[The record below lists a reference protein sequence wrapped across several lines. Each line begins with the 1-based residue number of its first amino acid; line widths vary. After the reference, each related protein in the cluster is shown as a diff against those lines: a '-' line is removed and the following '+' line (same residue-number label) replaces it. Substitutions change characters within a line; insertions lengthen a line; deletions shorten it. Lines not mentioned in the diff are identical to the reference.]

1 MTAKKMRRIKR
12 TANKMFAQW
21 WGSVLNSKCYLRSR
35 LVTWDSEAFQSPTT
49 AQTQT
54 CGLVSSQT
62 LCKPY
67 TSPNFTLY
75 FLIVRPIIIPPIT
88 PGSTHNVH

>member
-1 MTAKKMRRIKR
+1 MTTGTDDIKEQR

-21 WGSVLNSKCYLRSR
+21 WGDVEVQSAIFAQS

-54 CGLVSSQT
+54 LAVIVPGTIWSS
-62 LCKPY
+62 
-67 TSPNFTLY
+67 N
-75 FLIVRPIIIPPIT
+75 
-88 PGSTHNVH
+88 G